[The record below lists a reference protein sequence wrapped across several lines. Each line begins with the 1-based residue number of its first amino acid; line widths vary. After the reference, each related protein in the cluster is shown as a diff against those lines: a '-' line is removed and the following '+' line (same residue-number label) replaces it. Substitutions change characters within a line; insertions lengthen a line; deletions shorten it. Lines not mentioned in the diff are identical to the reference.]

1 MTGRT
6 VTSKAAKKG
15 MEKHMQINEFT
26 EKVQKV
32 LMRELGEEYRVEIR
46 EVRKNNG
53 IVMHGL
59 MVLPEN
65 GNIAPT
71 IYLDSLWEA
80 YEGGTTFSEVMR
92 RLTRVCRE
100 EMPRGNVNME
110 FFRCF
115 EKVKERI
122 CYRLICRKGNE
133 ELLEEIPH
141 VEFLDLAIC
150 FYYAYRGREL
160 GEGTIL
166 IHNSHMENW
175 GVDTA
180 QLMRLSIKNTPRL
193 FPGGCCSM
201 ADVLRDMMEFR
212 KHDAGKELQWAKD
225 IPMMVLTNPRKIYG
239 AVCML
244 YPGLLERLAR
254 KEGKSLYILPSSVHE
269 VILLPDDGGESPREL
284 QRMIQEVNRE
294 HVAPEEVLSDN
305 LYYFDLNE
313 KQVKIIF

>member
-1 MTGRT
+1 M
-6 VTSKAAKKG
+6 K
-15 MEKHMQINEFT
+15 KHMQINEFT

-32 LMRELGEEYRVEIR
+32 LIRELGEEYQVEIR

-53 IVMHGL
+53 IVLHGL
-59 MVLPEN
+59 MVLSQN
-65 GNIAPT
+65 SNIAPT

-92 RLTRVCRE
+92 RLTCLCRE
-100 EMPRGNVNME
+100 EVPRGSINME
-110 FFRCF
+110 FFRHF

-122 CYRLICRKGNE
+122 CYRLVRREGNQ

-141 VEFLDLAIC
+141 VEFLDLAVC

-166 IHNSHMENW
+166 IYNSHMDNW

-180 QLMRLSIKNTPRL
+180 ELMKLSIKNTPRL
-193 FPGGCCSM
+193 FPGGCCSI
-201 ADVLRDMMEFR
+201 AEVLRDMMEYR
-212 KHDAGKELQWAKD
+212 KGKHASGDQMQWARE

-239 AVCML
+239 AACML

-269 VILLPDDGGESPREL
+269 VILLPDTSGETPQEL
-284 QRMIQEVNRE
+284 QRMIREVNRE

-305 LYYFDLNE
+305 LYYFDMSE
-313 KQVKIIF
+313 KRIKLI

>member
-1 MTGRT
+1 
-6 VTSKAAKKG
+6 
-15 MEKHMQINEFT
+15 MQINEFT

-32 LMRELGEEYRVEIR
+32 LMRELGEGHRVEIR

-53 IVMHGL
+53 IVLHGL

-80 YEGGTTFSEVMR
+80 YESGTTFSEVMG
-92 RLTRVCRE
+92 RLTRICRE
-100 EMPRGNVNME
+100 EIPRGSVNME

-115 EKVKERI
+115 EKVRERI
-122 CYRLICRKGNE
+122 CYRLIRREGNE
-133 ELLEEIPH
+133 GLLEEIPH
-141 VEFLDLAIC
+141 VEFLDLAVC

-166 IHNSHMENW
+166 IYNTHLENW

-193 FPGGCCSM
+193 FPGACCSM
-201 ADVLRDMMEFR
+201 ADVLRDMIEYQKGKR
-212 KHDAGKELQWAKD
+212 ASGKELQWAEE

-254 KEGKSLYILPSSVHE
+254 KEKKSLYILPSSVHE
-269 VILLPDDGGESPREL
+269 VILLPDNGEESPEEL
-284 QRMIQEVNRE
+284 RRMIREVNRE

-305 LYYFDLNE
+305 LYYFDLAE
-313 KQVKIIF
+313 KQVKNIF